1 MLPSPC
7 FLCFNQGQL
16 SWSDIKYSAKHNN
29 YSSKLDFFQLPILKQ
44 SYEWVLLRY
53 CFCIIYEYTCK
64 KTGFL
69 IVSLLT
75 LYCAVLLI
83 SMVYAIKR
91 SWLQAYQA
99 NQESAQ
105 AIFVAL

>member
-1 MLPSPC
+1 
-7 FLCFNQGQL
+7 L
-16 SWSDIKYSAKHNN
+16 S
-29 YSSKLDFFQLPILKQ
+29 LFKQ
-44 SYEWVLLRY
+44 SYQGVLLRY
-53 CFCIIYEYTCK
+53 CFCIICEYTCN

-75 LYCAVLLI
+75 LYYSGLFI